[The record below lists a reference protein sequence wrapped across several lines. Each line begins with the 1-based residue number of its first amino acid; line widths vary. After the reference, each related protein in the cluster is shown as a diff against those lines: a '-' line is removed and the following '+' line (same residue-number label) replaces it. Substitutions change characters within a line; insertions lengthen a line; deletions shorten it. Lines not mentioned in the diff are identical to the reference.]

1 VLLTL
6 AAAIATLLLTGVARQ
21 LALAH
26 ALLDLPNERSLHAV
40 PIPRGGGLAI
50 VTVTLAGIAALGG
63 VGWLPV
69 RISVALVGGGAL
81 VAVVG
86 WLDDRRSL
94 PVATRLSAH
103 LAAALWA
110 LWWLDGLPVLTV
122 GAGVVTLG
130 VFGSVLATIAIVW
143 AINVTN
149 FMDGIDGLAAGETT
163 TVTLTAALLIGAAA
177 PGLTAAAAVTG
188 GAALGF
194 LPWNW
199 RPARIFMGDTGSGF
213 LGYMLAVLALA
224 SERAGAMPVL
234 VWLLLYAVF
243 AADATITI
251 IRRVWRGEQWYAAHR
266 SHAYQRLVQAGW
278 SHASVTGAILLLNV
292 VLGVLAWRVMVR
304 PGLLGSVLAT
314 VGAGCILGYLLVEH
328 RYPMAA
334 GPRRA
339 RVENR
344 AG

>member
-1 VLLTL
+1 MLITL
-6 AAAIATLLLTGVARQ
+6 AAAVATLLLTGLARQ

-26 ALLDLPNERSLHAV
+26 ALLDLPNERSLHAAPV
-40 PIPRGGGLAI
+40 PRGGGLAI
-50 VTVTLAGIAALGG
+50 VAVTLAGTAALGG
-63 VGWLPV
+63 AGWLPL
-69 RISVALVGGGAL
+69 RTTVALLGGGAL
-81 VAVVG
+81 VAGVG

-94 PVATRLSAH
+94 PVATRLAAH

-110 LWWLDGLPVLTV
+110 LGWLDGLPVLAV
-122 GAGVVTLG
+122 GEGVVCLG

-163 TVTLTAALLIGAAA
+163 TVALTAALLIGGAA
-177 PGLTAAAAVTG
+177 PDLAAAAALTG

-213 LGYMLAVLALA
+213 LGYTLAVLALA

-234 VWLLLYAVF
+234 VWLLLYAMF

-251 IRRVWRGEQWYAAHR
+251 IRRIWRGEQWYTAHR

-278 SHASVTGAILLLNV
+278 SHASVTGAILLVNV
-292 VLGVLAWRVMVR
+292 ALGVLAWRVMAR
-304 PGLLGSVLAT
+304 PGLLGPVLAT
-314 VGAGCILGYLLVEH
+314 VAAGCVLGYLLVEH
-328 RYPMAA
+328 RHPMVA